1 LKDPIS
7 TCIEKV
13 GDELA
18 EGLNQYITETMGR
31 YPKLRVT
38 VEEIVSN
45 HLREC
50 IKKCSDLLG
59 LQIDLELVFMNT
71 KHEDFIDLTR

>member
-13 GDELA
+13 GDELD
-18 EGLNQYITETMGR
+18 EGLNQYIAETMDR
-31 YPKLRVT
+31 YPKLRVA
-38 VEEIVSN
+38 VEELVSN

-50 IKKCSDLLG
+50 IKKCSEFMDS
-59 LQIDLELVFMNT
+59 QIDLELVFMNT